1 MRKDI
6 YRIED
11 LVIDAENAGV
21 PLWQVVLDSEETNFN
36 IERSLLWERMREIW
50 KVMRQSVSHGVEQ
63 GIKSLSGL
71 VGEEGV
77 LFLDYLNKGM
87 TLSGEGTV
95 LAAARALGVAAL
107 NSSMGRIVAAP
118 TAGSCGILPAVLLTV
133 AERAGKEEDDVIKAL
148 FTAAGIGLVIDEVA
162 STAGAQ
168 GGCQV
173 ECGTASC
180 MAAAAAVEMAGGTP
194 RQAVNAGA
202 IALKCMMGLV
212 CDPVAGLVEIPCVK
226 RNAAST
232 AVALLSADMALAGIE
247 SKIPIDE
254 VVGAMKE
261 VAGMMPAALRE
272 TAEGGLANTPT
283 ARSIEDRIFR
293 RCSRQ

>member
-1 MRKDI
+1 VTNF

-11 LVIDAENAGV
+11 LVADAEQGGI
-21 PLWQVVLDSEETNFN
+21 PLWQVALENEEASFN
-36 IERSLLWERMREIW
+36 TERTLLWERMREHW
-50 KVMRQSVSHGVEQ
+50 KVMLQSLSRGLETGVRS
-63 GIKSLSGL
+63 ISGL
-71 VGEEGV
+71 VGDEGA
-77 LFLDYLNKGM
+77 LFFNYLNKGV
-87 TLSGEGTV
+87 TLSGEGAV
-95 LAAARALGVAAL
+95 LAAARALGVAAV
-107 NSSMGRIVAAP
+107 NASMGKIVAAP
-118 TAGSCGILPAVLLTV
+118 TAGSCGILPAVLLTA
-133 AERAGKEEDDVIKAL
+133 AERTGKGEDDLIKAL
-148 FTAAGIGLVIDEVA
+148 FTAAGIGLVIDQVA

-202 IALKCMMGLV
+202 ITLKCLLGLV

-226 RNAAST
+226 RNAAGA

-254 VVGAMKE
+254 VIGAMKE

-272 TAEGGLANTPT
+272 TAEGGLANTH
-283 ARSIEDRIFR
+283 AGRSIEKRIFR
-293 RCSRQ
+293 NCPCQ